1 MSPHCGTGV
10 SLDLLND
17 SHLSSA
23 QGLHLVNLRIVAFSD
38 SLQKFIVSLRTGDHR
53 FLYHFL
59 KDEAFFF
66 FFFLH
71 LLGLPLSRPHR
82 LQWINEIKI
91 IILSSLQPQP
101 LSSLINYMLKN
112 KLLKLS
118 FLFHLAILAL
128 LLIKKLF

>member
-66 FFFLH
+66 FFFLFF
-71 LLGLPLSRPHR
+71 
-82 LQWINEIKI
+82 N
-91 IILSSLQPQP
+91 
-101 LSSLINYMLKN
+101 
-112 KLLKLS
+112 S
-118 FLFHLAILAL
+118 FLNSSMFYLFASTPNYIRRAGL
-128 LLIKKLF
+128 LPYFITVINLEAESL